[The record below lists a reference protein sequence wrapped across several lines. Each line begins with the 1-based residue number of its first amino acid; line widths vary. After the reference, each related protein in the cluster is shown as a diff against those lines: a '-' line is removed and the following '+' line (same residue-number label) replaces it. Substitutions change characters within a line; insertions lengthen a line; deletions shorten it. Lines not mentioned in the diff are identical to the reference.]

1 MLEED
6 EKAFEWLNSAGTHPR
21 LYATAAMAEQQQHQ
35 QVSVGVGVLG
45 PPTGVGTYD
54 GRTFYAT
61 MRDGSCMQQNIYPVV
76 DNQNYIPVHSGII
89 PTPVI
94 GGYGTDSHKV
104 SYLSRCWPW
113 FVCTGVKLMIISL
126 ADDSMT

>member
-35 QVSVGVGVLG
+35 QVSVGVLG

-61 MRDGSCMQQNIYPVV
+61 MRDGSCMQVV

-104 SYLSRCWPW
+104 SYLSHVAVAV
-113 FVCTGVKLMIISL
+113 VCTGIKLMIICSL
-126 ADDSMT
+126 VHLHCG